1 MKLLRKISYNI
12 LSENALRRMSSKTQ
26 QQIWKIE
33 NSKLPKFIR
42 ETFVSNLIDKG
53 NDLANILWKRFPI
66 KGPVHRE
73 HGWYLNG
80 K

>member
-53 NDLANILWKRFPI
+53 NDLANILWKRFLI

>member
-42 ETFVSNLIDKG
+42 ETFVSNLIGKG